1 MEIGCLR
8 QQPGCFS
15 LTIIKFT
22 IICLVRCLPSWS
34 ENRKTYERSDVIICC
49 SLGHVLTNYVLAEF
63 VIIRFF
69 FFSAV
74 EKQQT
79 TSRKLHKSELEQKML
94 SRKLF
99 FKSNLQNLSTLF
111 FEQTLIKSC
120 WYQCENHSL
129 WLENKKSWKS
139 NRKTLRLNINIVHH
153 PVLSPRWIIQV
164 FLNFPPHAT
173 SFP

>member
-1 MEIGCLR
+1 MEMGCLR

-22 IICLVRCLPSWS
+22 IICLVRCLPMWS

-69 FFSAV
+69 FFRRWKNNRQHHESFIRV
-74 EKQQT
+74 NSNKKC
-79 TSRKLHKSELEQKML
+79 SRASF
-94 SRKLF
+94 F

-120 WYQCENHSL
+120 WYQCKNHSL
-129 WLENKKSWKS
+129 
-139 NRKTLRLNINIVHH
+139 
-153 PVLSPRWIIQV
+153 
-164 FLNFPPHAT
+164 
-173 SFP
+173 